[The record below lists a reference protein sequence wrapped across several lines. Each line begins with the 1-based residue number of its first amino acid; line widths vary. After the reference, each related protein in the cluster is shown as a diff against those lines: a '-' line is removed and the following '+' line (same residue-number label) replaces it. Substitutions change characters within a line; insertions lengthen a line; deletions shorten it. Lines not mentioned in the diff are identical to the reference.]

1 LAALAE
7 DRKEWVRLVDLRAV
21 VDRPL
26 FNIAVLGVAPGR
38 LPVGVVREIVGPVGV
53 EDGNLL
59 LFLAAELDPVFDGV
73 REWEFRPG
81 SLFLVLVDRD

>member
-1 LAALAE
+1 LATLAE
-7 DRKEWVRLVDLRAV
+7 DGKEWVRLVDFRAV

-26 FNIAVLGVAPGR
+26 FDIAVLGVAPRR

-59 LFLAAELDPVFDGV
+59 LFLAAELDLVFDGL
-73 REWEFRPG
+73 RE
-81 SLFLVLVDRD
+81 